1 MMKNTKIF
9 FGLLVLFFLTANSCT
24 KCPQCPE
31 CPEQSNIVTDDSDT
45 LSFRIV
51 TDDSDTLSF
60 KMAAP
65 VVSVNGKIEK
75 ASIVIDNVDMA
86 RIIMSDVD
94 TTKYHIELRPRQLP
108 STAKPKK

>member
-1 MMKNTKIF
+1 MKNTKIL
-9 FGLLVLFFLTANSCT
+9 FGLLIVLFAAANSCT
-24 KCPQCPE
+24 KCPK

-65 VVSVNGKIEK
+65 VVTVNGKVEK

-86 RIIMSDVD
+86 RMIMDDVD
-94 TTKYHIELRPRQLP
+94 TTKYKFDVRPRQKTIEP
-108 STAKPKK
+108 QKK

>member
-9 FGLLVLFFLTANSCT
+9 FGLLIVFLLAANSCT
-24 KCPQCPE
+24 KCPPCPA
-31 CPEQSNIVTDDSDT
+31 QNNIVTDDSDT

-65 VVSVNGKIEK
+65 VVSVNGNVEK

-86 RIIMSDVD
+86 RVIMDDVD
-94 TTKYHIELRPRQLP
+94 TTKYNIEMRPRQQPSLP
-108 STAKPKK
+108 AQQK

>member
-9 FGLLVLFFLTANSCT
+9 FGLLVLFFMAANSCT
-24 KCPQCPE
+24 KCPQCPT
-31 CPEQSNIVTDDSDT
+31 QNIVTDDSDT
-45 LSFRIV
+45 LSFSIV

-65 VVSVNGKIEK
+65 MVTVDGKLQK

-86 RIIMSDVD
+86 RVIMNAVD
-94 TTKYHIELRPRQLP
+94 TMKYNVQVRPREQQNTP
-108 STAKPKK
+108 QRQ

>member
-1 MMKNTKIF
+1 MIKSTMSI
-9 FGLLVLFFLTANSCT
+9 FGLLVVLFAATNSCT
-24 KCPQCPE
+24 KCPACP
-31 CPEQSNIVTDDSDT
+31 PPSSIVTDDSDT

-65 VVSVNGKIEK
+65 VVTVDGKVEK

-86 RIIMSDVD
+86 RMIIDDVD
-94 TTKYHIELRPRQLP
+94 TTKYKFDVRPRQKAD
-108 STAKPKK
+108 TIQRQK